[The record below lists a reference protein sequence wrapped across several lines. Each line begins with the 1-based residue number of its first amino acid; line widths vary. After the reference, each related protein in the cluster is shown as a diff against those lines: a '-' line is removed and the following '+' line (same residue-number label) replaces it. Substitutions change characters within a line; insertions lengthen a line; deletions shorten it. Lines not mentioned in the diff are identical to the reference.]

1 MKRMNA
7 GELCKLSGCAIL
19 TTVLVA
25 CGGGGSGSS
34 STGDGSGNN
43 SSNNS
48 GNNTG
53 NSQASPSVA
62 FSIETAGTKTLRFN
76 WNAVEGAQTYKLS
89 ENVDGQSGFE
99 VVADNIDAAATSY
112 DYVIP
117 LAERT
122 NAQYILSACTNDAC
136 FDSDASGVSDAV
148 LNAAIGY
155 LKAESGS
162 NGRGIV
168 TSGTFGIAID
178 MSDDGKMM
186 VVGAKGEDSDRGGVY
201 VYRMGDNG
209 WELHGALQPPVA
221 DAGDEFGRDVAISAD
236 GTRII
241 VGSPGEDSSQ
251 SSVPT
256 MNDITNIGI
265 AYVYWYGE
273 TGWGIAEKLKPYTA
287 GGHSFGRSVDMTD
300 DGMAVV
306 VGAPQSDGYE
316 GSVHY
321 YEFSSGAGYQHRH
334 TITDSL
340 AQAGDRFGM
349 SVAISGDGSTL
360 AVGEPFDGN
369 YNTGVGA
376 SKTPKNSPPVLASIS
391 SGAVFVYGYDESAKR
406 FNEQSYIKAETVGEY
421 HYFGWSVD
429 LSGEGNLLAV
439 GAYGDNI
446 MKTGISDPTNVTV
459 TAGTVGA
466 VYTYRRT
473 ASTWSYE
480 NYIKASNASGDY
492 AFGNKVKLSDD
503 GSHLLVGSSREDGG
517 DGGLRADQ
525 TSTSEDRAGAAY
537 LFMHDGTEWS
547 QEAYIKSPNIESGDV
562 FGGSLAMSANAETVA
577 IGAYHENGNGT
588 EPDNNDAVDSGAVY
602 LY

>member
-1 MKRMNA
+1 MNK
-7 GELCKLSGCAIL
+7 LNTVDYLKLSCCSVLAAAI
-19 TTVLVA
+19 TA
-25 CGGGGSGSS
+25 CGGGSGSS
-34 STGDGSGNN
+34 GSAGTG
-43 SSNNS
+43 
-48 GNNTG
+48 TG
-53 NSQASPSVA
+53 GGQQASPASVNVVA
-62 FSIETAGTKTLRFN
+62 NGIKTLRFS
-76 WNAVEGAQTYKLS
+76 WEAVPGAESYKLS
-89 ENVDGQSGFE
+89 ENVDGSSGFTE
-99 VVADNIDAAATSY
+99 IAADISASATTYDLVV
-112 DYVIP
+112 P

-122 NAQYILSACTNDAC
+122 NAQYILSACTQSGCA
-136 FDSDASGVSDAV
+136 DSDAFSPADEV

-155 LKAESGS
+155 LKAQAGS
-162 NGRGIV
+162 TGRGIV
-168 TSGTFGIAID
+168 TTGQFGIAMD

-186 VVGAKGEDSDRGGVY
+186 VVSAKGEDGDRGGVY

-209 WELHGALQPPVA
+209 WELNGALQPPVA
-221 DAGDEFGRDVAISAD
+221 DPGDEFGRDVAISAG
-236 GTRII
+236 GTEII

-265 AYVYWYGE
+265 AYVYWYGA
-273 TGWGIAEKLKPYTA
+273 TGWTLVEKLKPFTA

-306 VGAPQSDGYE
+306 VGAPQTDGYE

-321 YEFSSGAGYQHRH
+321 YEFGSGAGYQHRH

-406 FNEQSYIKAETVGEY
+406 FNEQSYIKAETVGEN

-429 LSGEGNLLAV
+429 LSDNGNLLAV

-446 MKTGISDPTNVTV
+446 MKTGISDPSNVTV

-466 VYTYRRT
+466 VYTYRRA
-473 ASTWSYE
+473 ASAWSYE

-492 AFGNKVKLSDD
+492 AFGNKVKLSND
-503 GSHLLVGSSREDGG
+503 GSRLLVGSSREDGG

-562 FGGSLAMSANAETVA
+562 FGGSLAMSANAETIA
-577 IGAYHENGNGT
+577 IGAYHENGDGS
-588 EPDNNDAVDSGAVY
+588 DLSNNDTVDSGAVY

>member
-1 MKRMNA
+1 MNK
-7 GELCKLSGCAIL
+7 LNTVDYLKLSCCSVLAAAI
-19 TTVLVA
+19 TA
-25 CGGGGSGSS
+25 CGGGSGSS
-34 STGDGSGNN
+34 GSAGTG
-43 SSNNS
+43 
-48 GNNTG
+48 TG
-53 NSQASPSVA
+53 AQQAVPASV
-62 FSIETAGTKTLRFN
+62 SVTANGTKTLRFS
-76 WNAVEGAQTYKLS
+76 WEAVPGAESYKLS
-89 ENVDGQSGFE
+89 ENVDGSSGFTE
-99 VVADNIDAAATSY
+99 IATDIDASATTY
-112 DYVIP
+112 DLVIP

-122 NAQYILSACTNDAC
+122 NAQYILSACSQDGC
-136 FDSDASGVSDAV
+136 GDSDAFSPADEV

-155 LKAESGS
+155 LKAEAGS
-162 NGRGIV
+162 TGRGIV
-168 TSGTFGIAID
+168 TTGEFGIAMD

-186 VVGAKGEDSDRGGVY
+186 VVSAKGEDGDRGGVY
-201 VYRMGDNG
+201 VYSMGDNG
-209 WELHGALQPPVA
+209 WELNAALQPPVA
-221 DAGDEFGRDVAISAD
+221 DPGDEYGRDVAISAD
-236 GTRII
+236 GTEII

-265 AYVYWYGE
+265 AYVYWYGA
-273 TGWGIAEKLKPYTA
+273 TGWTLVEKLKPFTA

-306 VGAPQSDGYE
+306 VGAPQTDGYE
-316 GSVHY
+316 GSVTY
-321 YEFSSGAGYQHRH
+321 YEFISGAGYQHRH

-376 SKTPKNSPPVLASIS
+376 SKTPKNSPPVPASIS

-406 FNEQSYIKAETVGEY
+406 FNEQSYIKAETVGEN

-429 LSGEGNLLAV
+429 LSDDGNLLAV

-446 MKTGISDPTNVTV
+446 MKTGISDPSNVTV

-466 VYTYRRT
+466 VYTYRH
-473 ASTWSYE
+473 ASAAWSYE

-503 GSHLLVGSSREDGG
+503 GSRLLVGSSREDGG

-537 LFMHDGTEWS
+537 LFINDGTEWS

-562 FGGSLAMSANAETVA
+562 FGGSLAMSANAETIA
-577 IGAYHENGNGT
+577 IGAYHENGDGT
-588 EPDNNDAVDSGAVY
+588 DMSNNDTVDSGAVY

>member
-1 MKRMNA
+1 MNK
-7 GELCKLSGCAIL
+7 LNTVDYLKLSCCSVLAAAI
-19 TTVLVA
+19 TA
-25 CGGGGSGSS
+25 CGGGSGSS
-34 STGDGSGNN
+34 GSAGTGAGGSG
-43 SSNNS
+43 
-48 GNNTG
+48 GQ
-53 NSQASPSVA
+53 QAAPAAVSV
-62 FSIETAGTKTLRFN
+62 TANGTKTLRFS
-76 WNAVEGAQTYKLS
+76 WEAVSGAESYKLS
-89 ENVDGQSGFE
+89 ENVDGSSGFTE
-99 VVADNIDAAATSY
+99 IATDIDASATTY
-112 DYVIP
+112 DLVVP

-122 NAQYILSACTNDAC
+122 NAQYILSACSQDGC
-136 FDSDASGVSDAV
+136 GDSDAVSPADEV

-155 LKAESGS
+155 LKAEAGS
-162 NGRGIV
+162 TGRGIV
-168 TSGTFGIAID
+168 TTGEFGVAMD

-186 VVGAKGEDSDRGGVY
+186 VVSAKGEDGDRGGVY
-201 VYRMGDNG
+201 VYSMGDNG
-209 WELHGALQPPVA
+209 WELNAALQPPVA
-221 DAGDEFGRDVAISAD
+221 DPGDEYGRDVAISAD
-236 GTRII
+236 GTEII

-251 SSVPT
+251 ASVPT

-265 AYVYWYGE
+265 AYVYWYGA
-273 TGWGIAEKLKPYTA
+273 TGWTLVEKLKPFTA

-306 VGAPQSDGYE
+306 VGAPQTDGYE
-316 GSVHY
+316 GSVTY
-321 YEFSSGAGYQHRH
+321 YEFTSGAGYQHRH

-376 SKTPKNSPPVLASIS
+376 SKTPKNSPPITATIS
-391 SGAVFVYGYDESAKR
+391 SGAVFVYGYDEGAKR
-406 FNEQSYIKAETVGEY
+406 FNEQSYIKAETVRND

-429 LSGEGNLLAV
+429 LSDDGNLLAV

-446 MKTGISDPTNVTV
+446 MKTGISDPSNVTV
-459 TAGTVGA
+459 TASTVGA
-466 VYTYRRT
+466 VYTYRR
-473 ASTWSYE
+473 ASSVWSYE

-503 GSHLLVGSSREDGG
+503 GSRLLVGSSREDGG

-537 LFMHDGTEWS
+537 LFINDGTEWS

-562 FGGSLAMSANAETVA
+562 FGGSLAMSANAETIA
-577 IGAYHENGNGT
+577 IGAYHENGDGT
-588 EPDNNDAVDSGAVY
+588 DLSNNDTVDSGAVY